1 MSILRSSWAAMPIP
15 FTDSLESDSWAGARE
30 NQLAIPGGFMW
41 LKNDSMY
48 AYIALDLTTDTN
60 NDPGTGDFFWLTFD
74 RNRNNVI
81 TPSVDVNF
89 GVYPGQPNKLGKQF
103 YLGPNI
109 WTGLSVGDSSCQI
122 AFHSSPNSA
131 TAHRVWKIKIK
142 LTEISVSLSPFIFWT
157 PFAKFGLKI
166 ASSNPPFNQNTPF
179 NFSSNFLGLHTMY
192 FVRNAHIPSAVLG
205 PVMGSVGLI
214 PATKISTSTGKA
226 TTDPGYYVN
235 AQNDAFGGLL
245 NIIGNRTQ
253 MQALWA
259 AGARKYKVLSSSG
272 SSATYINQ
280 REGWRNYKWNGSD
293 YVLESYGPD
302 ASDFY
307 QLLDTRDDYSID
319 DLLYQFDSTRVPT
332 GLINFRVQFFTTG
345 GVVVTTPLPLQT
357 LTMFIDNNLPAVQIK
372 NIRHGRSL
380 VNACD
385 IAKMLNPTDGVTVN
399 YDAFDAEGNL
409 HSYGLS
415 ANWGDNAGI
424 IIENATYDPA
434 FGSSWTG
441 VTNKTSVLFVPI
453 ITCAHSFTVT
463 AWART
468 TNGYGRIGYNT
479 ASRFVTLLK

>member
-1 MSILRSSWAAMPIP
+1 MAILRSSWAAMPIP
-15 FTDSLESDSWAGARE
+15 FTDLLEADSWAGARE

-41 LKNDSMY
+41 LKNDSIY
-48 AYIALDLTTDTN
+48 AYIALDLTRDTN

-81 TPSVDVNF
+81 TPSVDVNY
-89 GVYPGQPNKLGKQF
+89 GAYPGQPNKLGRQF

-122 AFHSSPNSA
+122 AFGTSPNSD
-131 TAHRVWKIKIK
+131 TAHRIWKLKIK

-166 ASSNPPFNQNTPF
+166 ASSNPPFNKSTPS

-192 FVRNAHIPSAVLG
+192 FARKARIPSAVLG

-214 PATKISTSTGKA
+214 PSTKISTSTGKA
-226 TTDPGYYVN
+226 TTDPGYYVS

-259 AGARKYKVLSSSG
+259 AGARKYKVLSASG
-272 SSATYINQ
+272 SSASYANQ
-280 REGWRNYKWNGSD
+280 REGWRNYVWNGSD
-293 YVLESYGPD
+293 YILESFGPD

-307 QLLDTRDDYSID
+307 PLLNPTVDYSID
-319 DLLYQFDSTRVPT
+319 DLLYQFDSTRLPT
-332 GLINFRVQFFTTG
+332 GLIHFKVQFFTTAG
-345 GVVVTTPLPLQT
+345 AAVPTPAQT
-357 LTMFIDNNLPAVQIK
+357 LTMYIDNNLPAVHIN
-372 NIRHGRSL
+372 NIRHGKSL

-385 IAKMLNPTDGVTVN
+385 IVQMNNPTDGVTVN

-409 HSYGLS
+409 HSYSLS
-415 ANWGDNAGI
+415 ANWGDNAGTT
-424 IIENATYDPA
+424 IESATYNIISGP
-434 FGSSWTG
+434 SWTG
-441 VTNKTSVLFVPI
+441 VTNKTSILFVPV

-468 TNGYGRIGYNT
+468 TNGYGRIGYNS
-479 ASRFVTLLK
+479 ASRFVTLMK